1 MHSKSVN
8 IEIMIS
14 DVTDEII
21 EKLFNPLKI
30 DIKIIYNPL
39 EVVSFSMIIF
49 SYCIVIAMK

>member
-21 EKLFNPLKI
+21 EKLFNA
-30 DIKIIYNPL
+30 IKNRYQLNYNR
-39 EVVSFSMIIF
+39 
-49 SYCIVIAMK
+49 

>member
-1 MHSKSVN
+1 
-8 IEIMIS
+8 MIS

-49 SYCIVIAMK
+49 SYCIVIVMKLIKS